1 MPSRGLQLLA
11 QLFLAAYTLDG
22 ALSLVDEVV
31 RAGSGSSPLVGP
43 RNLLA
48 AGVWYAALLVF
59 VALLLTPR
67 IPTLVFLTLVLSTLW
82 LNLGAA
88 PLPLLLRSGT
98 AFGLSAAALQLV
110 LGAGAFFWLRRRSGT
125 GAWTERTA
133 ARPAFSLRHTLGFAA
148 LALLVLA
155 PLGAAYL
162 LVWLATSTQVA
173 SNGFVSFDLYGVSVD
188 DRRYARA
195 DREIRLVG
203 MMHIGEETAYAELV
217 RSFVRD
223 STVVLA
229 EGVSDEE
236 GVLQE
241 HLAYEPAAQALGL
254 SPQDDLERYLAESAP
269 DGEAPEWPV
278 VRHADLDAS
287 EFSPTT
293 IEFLDWAATLWSSDG
308 VLAALSRIR
317 ERPAHDPDWLRV
329 VWRDIFELRNRHLL
343 AEIDAA
349 LEDYECVVVPWGAL
363 HLPAIEQAVTGDGFV
378 QTGATRRRLI
388 SWPTIGLALF

>member
-1 MPSRGLQLLA
+1 
-11 QLFLAAYTLDG
+11 
-22 ALSLVDEVV
+22 
-31 RAGSGSSPLVGP
+31 
-43 RNLLA
+43 
-48 AGVWYAALLVF
+48 
-59 VALLLTPR
+59 
-67 IPTLVFLTLVLSTLW
+67 
-82 LNLGAA
+82 
-88 PLPLLLRSGT
+88 
-98 AFGLSAAALQLV
+98 
-110 LGAGAFFWLRRRSGT
+110 
-125 GAWTERTA
+125 
-133 ARPAFSLRHTLGFAA
+133 
-148 LALLVLA
+148 
-155 PLGAAYL
+155 
-162 LVWLATSTQVA
+162 VWLATWTQVA
-173 SNGFVSFDLYGVSVD
+173 SNGFVSFDLHGISVD

-203 MMHIGEETAYAELV
+203 MMHLGEETAYGELV

-254 SPQDDLERYLAESAP
+254 SSQDDLERYLAESTP

-293 IEFLDWAATLWSSDG
+293 IEFLDWAAEVWSSG
-308 VLAALSRIR
+308 SVLAALLRIR
-317 ERPAHDPDWLRV
+317 ERPAHDPESLRV
-329 VWRDIFELRNRHLL
+329 VWRDIFELRNQLLL

-349 LEDYECVVVPWGAL
+349 LEDYERIVVPWGAL
-363 HLPAIEQAVTGDGFV
+363 HLPAIEQAVTKDGFV

-388 SWPTIGLALF
+388 SWPTIVSAIF

>member
-1 MPSRGLQLLA
+1 MPRRGLQLLA

-31 RAGSGSSPLVGP
+31 RAGSGSSLLIGP

-48 AGVWYAALLVF
+48 AGVWYAAPLVF
-59 VALLLTPR
+59 LALLLTPR

-98 AFGLSAAALQLV
+98 AFGLSAAALQFV
-110 LGAGAFFWLRRRSGT
+110 LGAGAFLWLRRRSGFD
-125 GAWTERTA
+125 AWTKTA
-133 ARPAFSLRHTLGFAA
+133 ARPAFSLGHTLRFAA

-162 LVWLATSTQVA
+162 LVWLATWTQAA
-173 SNGFVSFDLYGVSVD
+173 SNGYVSFDLYGVSVD
-188 DRRYARA
+188 DRRFVRG

-203 MMHIGEETAYAELV
+203 MMHIGEEDAYGDLV
-217 RSFVRD
+217 RSFMRD
-223 STVVLA
+223 STIVLA
-229 EGVSDEE
+229 EGVSDQE
-236 GVLQE
+236 GVLEDDLTYQ
-241 HLAYEPAAQALGL
+241 PAAQALGL
-254 SPQDDLERYLAESAP
+254 SSQDDLENYLAESAP

-287 EFSPTT
+287 EFSPKT
-293 IEFLDWAATLWSSDG
+293 IEFLEWAAELWSSDG
-308 VLAALSRIR
+308 VFAALLRIR
-317 ERPAHDPDWLRV
+317 ERPAHDPEWLRV

-349 LEDYECVVVPWGAL
+349 LEDYERVVVAWGAL
-363 HLPAIEQAVTGDGFV
+363 HLPAIEQAVAQDGFV
-378 QTGATRRRLI
+378 QSGATRRRLI
-388 SWPTIGLALF
+388 SWHTIVLALL